1 MIGFTCCVNYS
12 DFLAATYPH
21 NRKYFD
27 RFIVVTSPDDIKTHA
42 YCEANGIKLI
52 LSNAYKKD
60 GSTFNRAA
68 MLNVAIDYI
77 QEVMWSNDWAVSI
90 DVDVIIDIVDDS
102 HAIVS
107 DKWVGKK
114 NPFIA
119 TWADEITATQPGYFT
134 ETYLS
139 YKRNKGKIYG
149 CPRKMITEPHPDG
162 IDHYRKP
169 DVGEWFD
176 YPYNLSA
183 YLGYFQMFHTSTGAR
198 NDESYK
204 TVDNSDTAFVDRNFG
219 INNCRVLS
227 DVVCYHLGANGV
239 NWNGRVSKE
248 WK

>member
-1 MIGFTCCVNYS
+1 MIGFTCCVKYT
-12 DFLAATYPH
+12 DFLAATWPY

-27 RFIVVTSPDDIKTHA
+27 TFIVVTSPNDTATHD
-42 YCEANGIKLI
+42 YCATYGIKCI

-77 QEVMWSNDWAVSI
+77 KQMGDNWAVSM
-90 DVDVIIDIVDDS
+90 DADVIIDIVDDNLRLLQRPT
-102 HAIVS
+102 
-107 DKWVGKK
+107 K
-114 NPFIA
+114 NPIFA
-119 TWADEITATQPGYFT
+119 LWADKTTRDVVSLADMFSHRVLDRT
-134 ETYLS
+134 
-139 YKRNKGKIYG
+139 KIYG
-149 CPRKMITEPHPDG
+149 CPRKMIASPHEDG
-162 IDHYRKP
+162 LDHYRKP
-169 DVGEWFD
+169 EAGEWFD

-204 TVDNSDTAFVDRNFG
+204 TVDNSDTAFVDRNYG

-227 DVVCYHLGANGV
+227 DVVCYHLGENGK